1 MAARTAHEKMI
12 RPPASESV
20 MVSKIRRLSPER
32 LSELEAT
39 IDRMLEAQEDL
50 ALQEFGQ
57 SQDVLARI
65 WDNPDDA
72 EYDRL

>member
-1 MAARTAHEKMI
+1 MM
-12 RPPASESV
+12 
-20 MVSKIRRLSPER
+20 SKIRRLSPER
-32 LSELEAT
+32 LSELKAA

-57 SQDVLARI
+57 SRDVFSRI

-72 EYDRL
+72 KSSDVLDVSEPR